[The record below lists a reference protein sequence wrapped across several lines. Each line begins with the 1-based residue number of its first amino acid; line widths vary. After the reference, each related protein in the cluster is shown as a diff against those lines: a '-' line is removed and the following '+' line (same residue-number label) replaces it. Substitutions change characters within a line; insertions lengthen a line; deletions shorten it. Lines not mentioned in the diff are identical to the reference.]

1 MRKIQSLFLVA
12 TLLLSSGCIGST
24 DPNDDNLVHEPCP
37 DKNLD
42 TDLFG
47 EWNQHT
53 YPDHPERQV
62 HYEENGLMDSGVTD
76 PDFTDVLYC
85 WTTEYDWSTQL
96 ITGYEWTDTGIE
108 QLTDSFYQIDGDLL
122 FVTTISTT
130 WRQDATSEQSFT
142 DKPTECIVYYR
153 AGVYDDRQVRN
164 DAINA
169 TSKPTFCTW
178 VQADPT
184 GASPADA
191 WDATY
196 RATDHSDV
204 LSTATDDSLMTIELD
219 DFFGE
224 LEWYVSE
231 GYFGFWTE
239 ITIDNTIHQCS
250 SDSSTNCTITFSG
263 VDDYYAMWEQGE
275 IATLSENGVD
285 ICSTT
290 CDIEISELRLREED
304 RLPGTTQLTIS

>member
-12 TLLLSSGCIGST
+12 TLLLSSGCIGT
-24 DPNDDNLVHEPCP
+24 DPNDDDLIHEPCTS
-37 DKNLD
+37 KNLD
-42 TDLFG
+42 ADLFG
-47 EWNQHT
+47 EWEQHRH
-53 YPDHPERQV
+53 PDQPERQV
-62 HYEENGLMDSGVTD
+62 MYEENGLMDSGSTD
-76 PDFTDVLYC
+76 SDFADLLYC
-85 WTTEYDWSTQL
+85 WTTLDESL
-96 ITGYEWTDTGIE
+96 ITGYRWIDQGTEI
-108 QLTDSFYQIDGDLL
+108 LIDSLYHVDGDLL
-122 FVTTISTT
+122 FVATISST
-130 WRQDATSEQSFT
+130 WTQGTSVDQSFT
-142 DKPTECIVYYR
+142 DKPTECTMYYR

-169 TSKPTFCTW
+169 TSKPNFCTW
-178 VQADPT
+178 IQADPT
-184 GASPADA
+184 GASPTDA
-191 WDATY
+191 WAATY
-196 RATDHSDV
+196 LATDHSDV
-204 LSTATDDSLMTIELD
+204 VSTATDDSLMTIELD
-219 DFFGE
+219 NFYGE

-263 VDDYYAMWEQGE
+263 VDDYYAVWEEGE

-304 RLPGTTQLTIS
+304 HLPGTTQLSIT